1 MHGPH
6 CSSLVAQYDVNVK
19 RTLPLAALAVLPIAL
34 LFGQAANRDAPLS
47 ALPYSPALDVSSMDR
62 SVDACADFYRYA
74 CGGWIVNNPIPPD
87 QSRWNVYSK
96 LEDDNERF
104 LWGILKE
111 AANPTPNRSVV
122 ETEIGDFFNA
132 CMDEAAVERLG
143 AAPLQP
149 LLDEIAG
156 LRSLNELPALLAR
169 LHRSAF
175 GNQTMFGFD
184 SNQDYANSTHIIAFA
199 SAGGLGLPDRD
210 YYTKTDAKSEETR
223 QKYVEHVQKMFELL
237 GETSA
242 QASMHAHVVMEIESA
257 LAKASLTR
265 VEQRD
270 PYKLFH
276 KMSPAQLQ
284 ALTPGFPW
292 KPYLAA
298 QKLGD
303 IPAINVTEPAFFKE
317 LQAQLQARSLDD
329 WKSYLRWHL
338 VHARASYLSPAI
350 ATANFD
356 FFNRYL
362 RGVQEMP
369 PRWKRCVR
377 QVDVQLGEALGQ
389 VFVQKTFATDT
400 KARALLM
407 TKEVESAMENEIRQ
421 LPWMDAAT
429 KKRALEKLHT
439 VKNKIGYPDK
449 WRDYSS
455 IRIARED
462 FYGDV
467 ERAAIFESE
476 RQLAKIGKPV
486 DRNEW
491 QMTPPTVNAYY
502 DPQMNDINFPA
513 GVLQPPLF
521 DPKSDDAPNYG
532 DTGATIGHELTHGF
546 DDEGRQFDA
555 KGNLKDWWTKKDAQQ
570 FEERAKCVSDE
581 YSGFTIIDD
590 IKINGKLTLG
600 EDVADLGGTF
610 LAYVAWKSATKG
622 QDLKPVD
629 GFTPDQ
635 RFFIGMAQWACGDE
649 RPEDKRMHAITNPHS
664 PDSFRVN
671 GVVSNMPEFG
681 AAFGC
686 REGQPMVRLKQC
698 KVW

>member
-1 MHGPH
+1 
-6 CSSLVAQYDVNVK
+6 
-19 RTLPLAALAVLPIAL
+19 
-34 LFGQAANRDAPLS
+34 
-47 ALPYSPALDVSSMDR
+47 
-62 SVDACADFYRYA
+62 
-74 CGGWIVNNPIPPD
+74 
-87 QSRWNVYSK
+87 
-96 LEDDNERF
+96 
-104 LWGILKE
+104 
-111 AANPTPNRSVV
+111 
-122 ETEIGDFFNA
+122 
-132 CMDEAAVERLG
+132 MDEASIERAG
-143 AAPLQP
+143 AGPLKSA
-149 LLDEIAG
+149 LDEIAA
-156 LRSLNELPALLAR
+156 LRSLHELPALLAR
-169 LHRSAF
+169 LHRSSF
-175 GNQTMFGFD
+175 GNRTMFGFD
-184 SNQDYANSTHIIAFA
+184 SNQDYADSTHVIAFA

-223 QKYVEHVQKMFELL
+223 QKYVEHIQKMLELL
-237 GETSA
+237 GESPELA
-242 QASMHAHVVMEIESA
+242 GIHARTIMRMETA
-257 LAKASLTR
+257 LAMASLTR
-265 VEQRD
+265 VDQRD

-284 ALTPGFPW
+284 ALTPAFPW
-292 KPYLAA
+292 KAYLSA
-298 QKLGD
+298 QNIGGV
-303 IPAINVTEPAFFKE
+303 AVINVTEPAFFKE
-317 LQAQLQARSLDD
+317 LQTLLQSTSLDD
-329 WKSYLRWHL
+329 WKTYLRWHL
-338 VHARASYLSPAI
+338 VNSK
-350 ATANFD
+350 ATDLPTAFAVAHFD
-356 FFNRYL
+356 FFSRYL

-377 QVDVQLGEALGQ
+377 QVDNQLGEALGQ
-389 VFVQKTFATDT
+389 VFVQKTFGADT
-400 KARALLM
+400 KARTLLM
-407 TKEVESAMENEIRQ
+407 TKEVESAMESEIRQ
-421 LPWMDAAT
+421 LPWMGEAT
-429 KKRALEKLHT
+429 KKKALEKLHT
-439 VKNKIGYPDK
+439 VANKIGYPDK

-455 IRIARED
+455 IKIARDD
-462 FYGDV
+462 FYGNV
-467 ERAAIFESE
+467 ERAAIFESQ
-476 RQLAKIGKPV
+476 RQLAKIGKPL

-555 KGNLKDWWTKKDAQQ
+555 KGNLHDWWTKKDA
-570 FEERAKCVSDE
+570 EEFQKRADCVSDE
-581 YSGFTIIDD
+581 YSGFTIVDD

-610 LAYVAWKSATKG
+610 LAYIAWKNVTKG
-622 QDLKPVD
+622 QDLKPID

-649 RPEDKRMHAITNPHS
+649 RAENKRMRAITNPHS
-664 PDSFRVN
+664 PESFRVN

>member
-1 MHGPH
+1 
-6 CSSLVAQYDVNVK
+6 
-19 RTLPLAALAVLPIAL
+19 
-34 LFGQAANRDAPLS
+34 
-47 ALPYSPALDVSSMDR
+47 MDR
-62 SVDACADFYRYA
+62 SVDPCADFYRYA

-87 QSRWNVYSK
+87 QAQWNVYSK
-96 LEDDNERF
+96 LEEDNERF
-104 LWGILKE
+104 LWGILRE
-111 AANPTPNRSVV
+111 ASQPAAGRSLV
-122 ETEIGDFFNA
+122 EAEIGDFFNA
-132 CMDEAAVERLG
+132 CMDEAAIERAG
-143 AAPLQP
+143 AGPLQSA
-149 LLDEIAG
+149 LDEIAA
-156 LRSLNELPALLAR
+156 LRSLAELPALLAR
-169 LHRSAF
+169 LHRSAL
-175 GNQTMFGFD
+175 GNQMMFGFD
-184 SNQDYANSTHIIAFA
+184 SNQDYADSTRVIAFA

-223 QKYVEHVQKMFELL
+223 RKYGEHVQKMLELL
-237 GETSA
+237 GETA
-242 QASMHAHVVMEIESA
+242 EQARIHARTVMEMETT

-265 VEQRD
+265 VDQRD

-276 KMSPAQLQ
+276 KMSPSRLQ
-284 ALTPGFPW
+284 ALTPSFPW
-292 KPYLAA
+292 NAYLSA

-303 IPAINVTEPAFFKE
+303 VPVINVTEPAFFKE
-317 LQAQLQARSLDD
+317 FQTLLQSRSLDD
-329 WKSYLRWHL
+329 WKTYLRWHL
-338 VHARASYLSPAI
+338 VHAKAPYLPAAF

-356 FFNRYL
+356 FYSRTL

-377 QVDVQLGEALGQ
+377 QVDAQLGEALGQ
-389 VFVQKTFATDT
+389 VFVQKTFGADT

-407 TKEVESAMENEIRQ
+407 TKEVESAMESEIRQ
-421 LPWMDAAT
+421 LPWMGEAT
-429 KKRALEKLHT
+429 KKRALEKLHA
-439 VKNKIGYPDK
+439 VANKIGYPEK
-449 WRDYSS
+449 WRDYRS
-455 IRIARED
+455 IAIARDD
-462 FYGDV
+462 FYGNV
-467 ERAAIFESE
+467 ERASIFESQ

-555 KGNLKDWWTKKDAQQ
+555 QGNLKDWWTKKDAQQ

-610 LAYVAWKSATKG
+610 LAYVAWKNATKG
-622 QDLKPVD
+622 QDLKPIQ

-649 RPEDKRMHAITNPHS
+649 RAENKRMHAITNPHS

-681 AAFGC
+681 MAFGC